1 MSYVWVRDGVEVQ
14 KRGNCMFWI
23 LGVAE
28 ATATAVGGSCVC
40 LKGGVREVGG

>member
-14 KRGNCMFWI
+14 KKRGNCMFWI

-28 ATATAVGGSCVC
+28 ATATAVGAAVF
-40 LKGGVREVGG
+40 V